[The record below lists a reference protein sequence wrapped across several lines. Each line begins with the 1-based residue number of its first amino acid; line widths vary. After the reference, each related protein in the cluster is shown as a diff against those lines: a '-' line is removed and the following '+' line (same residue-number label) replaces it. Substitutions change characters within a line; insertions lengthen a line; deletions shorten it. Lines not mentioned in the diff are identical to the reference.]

1 MEKDTQTYWLP
12 EHDDSEDTETEIIDD
27 EDLDKAMRR
36 HPTRYDTRVA
46 DAEEQTICCT
56 SYAQAN
62 TSPIR
67 RLSS

>member
-46 DAEEQTICCT
+46 DAEE
-56 SYAQAN
+56 
-62 TSPIR
+62 
-67 RLSS
+67 